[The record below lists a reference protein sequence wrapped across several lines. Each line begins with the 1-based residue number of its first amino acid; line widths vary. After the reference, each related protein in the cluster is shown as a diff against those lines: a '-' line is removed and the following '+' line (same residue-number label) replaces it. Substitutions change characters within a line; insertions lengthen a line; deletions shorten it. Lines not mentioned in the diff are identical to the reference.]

1 MSTGVLMIIG
11 GAVIGLIGL
20 LMIIMTAKSNKV
32 SNMQR
37 NNAQMKSSV
46 NMNQMQN
53 MQQMNNMQNYGNMSQ
68 NNQMSF
74 DNEEVDIFNPNF
86 EENQRKKNISSVEL
100 KPKQSNIDLD
110 DDLEDF

>member
-32 SNMQR
+32 
-37 NNAQMKSSV
+37 NNTQMKSSV

-53 MQQMNNMQNYGNMSQ
+53 MQQMNNTQNYGNMPQ

-74 DNEEVDIFNPNF
+74 NNEEVDIFNPNF
-86 EENQRKKNISSVEL
+86 EENQRKKSISSSDL